1 MPLVEF
7 QVLPLGTC
15 SPSVSELV
23 AKAVDVIR
31 KEGLEFRVTPMGTVV
46 KIDDLERVGELIK
59 KISDEMKRAGVMRVV
74 FVIRADVR
82 FDKEL
87 DMDKKVESVM
97 RRLEE
102 K

>member
-1 MPLVEF
+1 VEF

-23 AKAVDVIR
+23 AKAVDVFR

-46 KIDDLERVGELIK
+46 KLNDLDKVGELMK

-97 RRLEE
+97 RRLEG